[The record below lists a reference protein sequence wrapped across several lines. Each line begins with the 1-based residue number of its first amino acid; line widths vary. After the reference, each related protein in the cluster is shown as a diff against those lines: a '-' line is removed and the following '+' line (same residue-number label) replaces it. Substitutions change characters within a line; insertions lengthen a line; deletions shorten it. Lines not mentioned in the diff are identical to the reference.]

1 MRVEEREMQLRD
13 KCKTQLKSC
22 LKAKERSATK
32 TCKIEEDNRR
42 NLESNKINPT
52 TMKSFMRAE

>member
-1 MRVEEREMQLRD
+1 LVRVKKKEMQSRD

-32 TCKIEEDNRR
+32 TCKIEEDNIR
-42 NLESNKINPT
+42 NLKAT
-52 TMKSFMRAE
+52 KSIQQ